1 MSNLTILFFWI
12 LLIPYIIIIITC
24 VNNDLYKQQQYII
37 MQQYIKIQQSIQIK
51 QSKKIEDTCDILLDL
66 YNYSIL
72 I

>member
-24 VNNDLYKQQQYII
+24 VNDDLYNQQQSII
-37 MQQYIKIQQSIQIK
+37 MQQSIKIK
-51 QSKKIEDTCDILLDL
+51 QSIKIEDTCDILLDL